1 MFVFGGGGG
10 YEHAKYNEEDNY
22 VNEGQIGSKYLQE
35 FWNVWVVRK
44 KMLLMTKFEY
54 EISIM

>member
-1 MFVFGGGGG
+1 MFGGGGG